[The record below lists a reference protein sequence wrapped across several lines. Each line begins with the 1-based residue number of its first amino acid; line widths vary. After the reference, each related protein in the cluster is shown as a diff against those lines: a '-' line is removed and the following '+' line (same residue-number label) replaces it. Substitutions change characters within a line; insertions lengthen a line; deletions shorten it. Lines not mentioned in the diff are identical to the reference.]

1 MCRGRRSVE
10 INPLEQVAYRL
21 LSVVYLREG
30 NSEEAFG
37 NALEALKL
45 APTNKWN
52 LLVTGRLMF
61 EIRNDRQ
68 VATKYFERALQFHPG
83 DKNVRMF
90 IDRVFAGEME

>member
-10 INPLEQVAYRL
+10 INPLELVAYRL

-52 LLVTGRLMF
+52 LLVTGRLVF